1 MATILEYILQL
12 DSVKWYKDSQEFYRE
27 NLRPE
32 LANRNMIFNCP
43 GVKVSQR
50 ELSRNKGQSRL
61 CTSHFFCMAFHWVC
75 AIDLGHYNITPRS
88 SEKSASSECHCWVWT
103 DLLLWV

>member
-1 MATILEYILQL
+1 VESVRKKEKKSPKIIFKKLLQL

-32 LANRNMIFNCP
+32 LANRNMIFNSP

-50 ELSRNKGQSRL
+50 ERIEQ
-61 CTSHFFCMAFHWVC
+61 
-75 AIDLGHYNITPRS
+75 
-88 SEKSASSECHCWVWT
+88 E
-103 DLLLWV
+103 